1 MDLVLD
7 QVMEHVGDGNC
18 GLAGWVAT
26 RVSGE
31 PPDECARQGHGW
43 KLRLPEQGGEDLDA
57 HQQSIRTSRNDSDS
71 TQKQPDEN

>member
-7 QVMEHVGDGNC
+7 QVMDHVGDGNC

-43 KLRLPEQGGEDLDA
+43 KLRLVR
-57 HQQSIRTSRNDSDS
+57 I
-71 TQKQPDEN
+71 